1 MDSAFGITSCRASII
16 WYYEEKWYTLEKISG
31 MRCHEVVII
40 PNGFLVELN
49 YKDQKISSEKR
60 NERINE
66 RINALTKNARSILE
80 SIEKKP
86 RITQVQL
93 AEHLNLTEQYIRKLI
108 KKLKN
113 AALIQRIGSNKTG
126 FWKITS

>member
-1 MDSAFGITSCRASII
+1 
-16 WYYEEKWYTLEKISG
+16 

-60 NERINE
+60 NERIN
-66 RINALTKNARSILE
+66 AYVGILE
-80 SIEKKP
+80 AIEKNP

-126 FWKITS
+126 FWEITS

>member
-1 MDSAFGITSCRASII
+1 
-16 WYYEEKWYTLEKISG
+16 
-31 MRCHEVVII
+31 MRCHEMVII

-49 YKDQKISSEKR
+49 YQDQKISSEKR

-66 RINALTKNARSILE
+66 RINALTKNERSILE
-80 SIEKKP
+80 SIEKNP